1 MNKTQT
7 ELSVKFILGRVCGY
21 IRPVTQWNIGK
32 QEEFKDRT
40 EFKLED
46 EVQ

>member
-21 IRPVTQWNIGK
+21 IRPVTQWNVGK
-32 QEEFKDRT
+32 QEEFNDRIT
-40 EFKLED
+40 FKNE
-46 EVQ
+46 